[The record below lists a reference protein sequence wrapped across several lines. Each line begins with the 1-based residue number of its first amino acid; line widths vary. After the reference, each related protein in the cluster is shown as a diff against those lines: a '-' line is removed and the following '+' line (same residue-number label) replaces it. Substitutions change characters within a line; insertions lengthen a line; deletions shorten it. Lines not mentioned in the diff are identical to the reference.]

1 MPCDLFPNKTNHF
14 DRYSMELG
22 ETVSE
27 FDDHAPLLS
36 GDFVK

>member
-1 MPCDLFPNKTNHF
+1 MLQQLFPYKTNHS
-14 DRYSMELG
+14 DSYSMEFG